1 MTINNENDPN
11 YNENLTNIS
20 KALSDWQGP
29 IVIVGHIDPD
39 GDALGSTLALKRA
52 LDSIGKSTK
61 LLMDVPRYLDFLTDE
76 GDVEGAM
83 DELEPNTLLAIL
95 DVSERGR
102 VWGVTQE
109 GIDSAAF
116 VVNIDHHGTND
127 RFGDL
132 ACVSPDKAAT
142 CQMVKDM
149 IDLSDNLSW
158 TKEIATP
165 CLTGILTDTG
175 NMRFANT
182 NASVLRAVADLLE
195 HDVAYAEL
203 TDRLQWRHPDYYKV
217 LGKVMSTVDFPLNG
231 LVSTVEMTKAM
242 KAELGPIA
250 DDSSDYVGQIR
261 YAEGTHMAIFFQERE
276 DKIKASVRSR
286 GEVSAQNVCVALGG
300 GGHKPAAGV
309 SFTDISFE
317 DAKAKVLAEAKK
329 ELERH
334 NLI

>member
-1 MTINNENDPN
+1 MIINNERDPN
-11 YNENLTNIS
+11 YNEKLTNIS
-20 KALSDWQGP
+20 KALTEWQGP
-29 IVIVGHIDPD
+29 IVIVAHVDPD

-52 LDSIGKSTK
+52 LDSVGKNTK
-61 LLMDVPRYLDFLTDE
+61 LLMDVPRYLDFLTNE
-76 GDVEGAM
+76 GEISDAM
-83 DELEPNTLLAIL
+83 ETLEPNTLLAIL

-102 VWGVTQE
+102 VWGVSQE

-142 CQMVKDM
+142 CQMIKDM
-149 IDLSDNLSW
+149 IDSSDIAW

-182 NASVLRAVADLLE
+182 DSSVLIAVAGLLE
-195 HDVAYAEL
+195 QGVEYAEL
-203 TDRLQWRHPDYYKV
+203 TDRLQWRHPDYYRV

-231 LVSTVEMTKAM
+231 LVATVEMTKAM
-242 KAELGPIA
+242 KDDLGPIA

-286 GEVSAQNVCVALGG
+286 GDVSAQAVCVALGG

-309 SFTDISFE
+309 SFTGISFE
-317 DAKAKVLAEAKK
+317 EAKAKVLAEAKK

>member
-1 MTINNENDPN
+1 MTINNESDIK
-11 YNENLTNIS
+11 YNEKLTTIA
-20 KALSDWQGP
+20 KALLDWQGP
-29 IVIVGHIDPD
+29 IIIVAHIDPD

-52 LDSIGKSTK
+52 LDSASKASK
-61 LLMDVPRYLDFLTDE
+61 LLMDVPRYLDFLA
-76 GDVEGAM
+76 VEGEISPAM
-83 DELEPNTLLAIL
+83 ETLEPDTLLAIL

-102 VWGVTQE
+102 VWGVPAE
-109 GIDSAAF
+109 AIDNAAF

-132 ACVSPDKAAT
+132 ACVAPDKAAT
-142 CQMVKDM
+142 CQMIKDLVDIM
-149 IDLSDNLSW
+149 EIPW
-158 TKEIATP
+158 TTEIATP

-182 NASVLRAVADLLE
+182 NATVLRDVASLLE
-195 HDVAYAEL
+195 VGVAYAEL
-203 TDRLQWRHPDYYKV
+203 TDRLQWRHPDYYRV
-217 LGKVMSTVDFPLNG
+217 LGKVMSTVEFPLNG

-242 KAELGPIA
+242 KEELGPIS

-261 YAEGTHMAIFFQERE
+261 YAEGTHIAIFFQERE

-286 GEVSAQNVCVALGG
+286 GEVSAQNICVALGG

-317 DAKAKVLAEAKK
+317 EAKAKVLAEAKK

>member
-1 MTINNENDPN
+1 MTINNESDPN
-11 YNENLTNIS
+11 YNEKLTSIT
-20 KALSDWQGP
+20 KALIDWQGP
-29 IVIVGHIDPD
+29 IVIVAHIDPD

-52 LDSIGKSTK
+52 LASVGKASK
-61 LLMDVPRYLDFLTDE
+61 LLMDVPRYLDFLTDDGE
-76 GDVEGAM
+76 ISPAM
-83 DELEPNTLLAIL
+83 DVLEDNTLLAIL

-102 VWGVTQE
+102 VWGVSQE
-109 GIDSAAF
+109 GIDSATF

-127 RFGDL
+127 RFGDI

-142 CQMVKDM
+142 CQMVKDL
-149 IDLSDNLSW
+149 IDLSDIAW

-182 NASVLRAVADLLE
+182 DASVLRAVADLLE
-195 HDVAYAEL
+195 QDVAYSEL
-203 TDRLQWRHPDYYKV
+203 TDRLQWRHPDYYRV

-231 LVSTVEMTKAM
+231 LVSMVEMTKAM
-242 KAELGPIA
+242 KDDLGPIA

-261 YAEGTHMAIFFQERE
+261 YAEGTHMAIFMQERE

-286 GEVSAQNVCVALGG
+286 GDVSAQAVCVALGG

-317 DAKAKVLAEAKK
+317 EAKAKLLAEAKK